1 MSVSVSA
8 IVIMTAVAEASLT
21 MPAVHNLPLLG
32 MPQVASWPVSCNPS
46 PPIPTPLCTVSAL
59 ANGFSLGLNSVRI
72 SRLCLK
78 NAAAVF
84 LMFFVL
90 LFFSYAFLLSLSA
103 SRKKF
108 VLQLP

>member
-1 MSVSVSA
+1 
-8 IVIMTAVAEASLT
+8 
-21 MPAVHNLPLLG
+21 MPAVHNLLLLG
-32 MPQVASWPVSCNPS
+32 MRQVASWPVAYTP
-46 PPIPTPLCTVSAL
+46 PTPLCTVSAI

-72 SRLCLK
+72 SLLCLK
-78 NAAAVF
+78 NAAAAF

-108 VLQLP
+108 LLQLP